1 MGAETWQM
9 RMSRSY
15 KSLGRSFHREGVTR
29 ALSLGEGRTWS
40 SAQKTKWKM
49 QWRQKVIICE
59 VCTAGLCFDHAEH
72 IVGFQFY
79 FKGNRKALV
88 GFNQEIVWHGL
99 ISFFFFFLKG
109 HSGWSMEN
117 KWHKGSTTRNDKI
130 APVGLE
136 RDQGKPLNLGLS
148 KCENEVSFI
157 KMQIVGEEHH
167 LEQKKKIKSYF

>member
-15 KSLGRSFHREGVTR
+15 KSLGRSFHREGVTS

-40 SAQKTKWKM
+40 SVQKTKWKM

-79 FKGNRKALV
+79 FKGNRKPLV
-88 GFNQEIVWHGL
+88 GFNQEIGMAWFP
-99 ISFFFFFLKG
+99 FFFFFERSFWLIYGKQMTQRV
-109 HSGWSMEN
+109 HN
-117 KWHKGSTTRNDKI
+117 QKWQNSSCWARKGSRKTLKFG
-130 APVGLE
+130 A
-136 RDQGKPLNLGLS
+136 
-148 KCENEVSFI
+148 
-157 KMQIVGEEHH
+157 
-167 LEQKKKIKSYF
+167 